1 MDKIC
6 PYCQGQHLI
15 KNGSAYGVPTRRAA
29 PAKWRCK
36 DCLRQTSFKPPR
48 GEPLWKKETVVLL
61 YTLSMNAI
69 AKQLGVSTPSILNW
83 IRAHAA
89 THAPR
94 PQPDPGES
102 VVVMELDELWHFLQ
116 KKNKLWIW
124 LAFDR
129 SGQRLVDWECGNR
142 DAATLNRLLERLK
155 PWSCTVQTTM
165 RLTTRSCRLG
175 GTISAR
181 MKRWRLSGS
190 TAGCVIGLPA
200 FGLCG
205 VESARDGR
213 RNHRTVCRLPRQW
226 NRGKTHFATACLTPS
241 EIRLVGSGID
251 QAVRRD
257 CLQLTMDHRR
267 GALIEGREADFRGH
281 ANLKAV

>member
-15 KNGSAYGVPTRRAA
+15 KNGSAYGVP
-29 PAKWRCK
+29 KWKCK

-48 GEPLWKKETVVLL
+48 GEPLWKKETAVLL
-61 YTLSMNAI
+61 YTLGLSMNAI

-94 PQPDPGES
+94 PQPEPGES

-116 KKNKLWIW
+116 KKRTSCGSGW
-124 LAFDR
+124 LLIAL
-129 SGQRLVDWECGNR
+129 QRLVDWECGDR

-155 PWSCTVQTTM
+155 NPGASRCTVRTIM

-175 GTISAR
+175 GTILAR

-190 TAGCVIGLPA
+190 TVGCVIGLPA
-200 FGLCG
+200 FVDDLRG

-213 RNHRTVCRLPRQW
+213 RHHRTVCRLPR
-226 NRGKTHFATACLTPS
+226 
-241 EIRLVGSGID
+241 
-251 QAVRRD
+251 
-257 CLQLTMDHRR
+257 
-267 GALIEGREADFRGH
+267 
-281 ANLKAV
+281 

>member
-48 GEPLWKKETVVLL
+48 GEPLWKKETAVLL
-61 YTLSMNAI
+61 YTLGLSMNAI

-89 THAPR
+89 THAPSTR
-94 PQPDPGES
+94 AGRERGCDGTGRALAFPS
-102 VVVMELDELWHFLQ
+102 K

-129 SGQRLVDWECGNR
+129 SASSTGNVAIVR
-142 DAATLNRLLERLK
+142 
-155 PWSCTVQTTM
+155 P
-165 RLTTRSCRLG
+165 
-175 GTISAR
+175 
-181 MKRWRLSGS
+181 
-190 TAGCVIGLPA
+190 
-200 FGLCG
+200 
-205 VESARDGR
+205 
-213 RNHRTVCRLPRQW
+213 PR
-226 NRGKTHFATACLTPS
+226 
-241 EIRLVGSGID
+241 
-251 QAVRRD
+251 
-257 CLQLTMDHRR
+257 
-267 GALIEGREADFRGH
+267 
-281 ANLKAV
+281 